1 MKLRLPRKSAP
12 AQQQQQ
18 QPVTIVVKPQEG
30 CFLRTLNCGCCV
42 FVFAAIII
50 GLLAVWLPH
59 LIS

>member
-1 MKLRLPRKSAP
+1 MKLKLPRKSAP

-18 QPVTIVVKPQEG
+18 PVTIVVKPKEG

-42 FVFAAIII
+42 IVFAAIII